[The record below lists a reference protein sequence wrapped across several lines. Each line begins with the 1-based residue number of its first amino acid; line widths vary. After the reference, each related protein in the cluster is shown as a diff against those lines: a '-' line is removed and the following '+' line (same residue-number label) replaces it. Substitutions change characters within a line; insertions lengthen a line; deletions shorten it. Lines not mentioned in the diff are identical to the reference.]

1 VCVGSRRSTR
11 RSATES
17 AEAPTAGEIHLV
29 EVCPQCC
36 DTRLGTSGRLRTRRL
51 DRHVMLELAED
62 GLCRPTI
69 FEEHRRAN
77 LREPSDDVQLEI
89 RGPFGNGPW

>member
-1 VCVGSRRSTR
+1 
-11 RSATES
+11 
-17 AEAPTAGEIHLV
+17 
-29 EVCPQCC
+29 
-36 DTRLGTSGRLRTRRL
+36 
-51 DRHVMLELAED
+51 MLELAED